1 MVILIKQKMKK
12 QLLKKSENG
21 LLIFK
26 YFIPE
31 LQLRGDKCKNVHSP
45 LYNDSNPSLS
55 IFRGEDGIW
64 CFKDFGDEEMKGDA
78 FYFASLMWDLDC
90 KEDFPKL
97 MEELSAIDFKEVSFD
112 HQSIQ
117 KNNTNRS
124 KKESTFQLIE
134 RENGRLYIRE
144 KKYLKQFGITEAIL
158 ADYNVKFI
166 DGYIVNY
173 LDGGSKQISRKNV
186 KERIMLA
193 YVFENFAKIYV
204 PFAEKKDK
212 FRYVGTKPDNYVFGN
227 HLIEETDKGVVFLA
241 AGEKDVMTIAGL
253 GYRAICVNSE
263 TSTLSKD
270 LLKEIYHSGL
280 KLLSL
285 YDFDKTG
292 RAATENLQQDYGIPP
307 LLIPTK
313 YQTEGKDISD
323 FVMAGMT
330 KEQFDKRVNLTLK
343 KIEQENSEVAE
354 DRDEEKSP
362 FFEDFVYDHLPV
374 FFKDCVFHFK
384 SEQEKSLILLSSLVM
399 AGGALSNVRVFYDSK
414 LIATN
419 LFLLVVAPA
428 ASGKGI
434 MNFARNLG
442 STIHKH
448 HLENN
453 KNKENEEQP
462 FRTHFIPANNS
473 SSSIISQLSNNDG
486 IGTIFDTEADTLG
499 MILGREWG
507 DFSDLLRKGY
517 SNELYDFQRKTNN
530 EYKQIEY
537 PQLTVILSGT
547 PGQVPLLLKD
557 VENGLFSRF
566 TFFNFSSTN
575 VWNDQLHVK
584 FSGVNIDEHFSE
596 LGLKLFQIWE
606 SLRESNGQIEVC
618 IADKYWEKY
627 IHPKFI
633 QKTDELITKH
643 GNGIKASLFRMGNMV
658 VKLISILTI
667 VRHWEQNKKF
677 EKQIHCIK
685 DDVIISILMA
695 EVLIFHTENIY
706 NYMGGIDAGK
716 HFSNEKQRMYYT
728 SLPVEFDRKK
738 ANAIG
743 KELSISVKTIDGW
756 LNRWVKID
764 YLNRSKHACYRKN

>member
-1 MVILIKQKMKK
+1 MKN

-55 IFRGEDGIW
+55 IFRGDDGIW

-97 MEELSAIDFKEVSFD
+97 MEELSEIDFKEVSFD

-134 RENGRLYIRE
+134 RENGRLYKHE
-144 KKYLKQFGITEAIL
+144 KEYLKQFGITEAIL

-173 LDGGSKQISRKNV
+173 LDGGSKQILRKNV

-204 PFAEKKDK
+204 PFEEKKDK
-212 FRYVGTKPDNYVFGN
+212 FRYVGTKPENYVFGE
-227 HLIEETDKGVVFLA
+227 HLFGETDKGVIFLA

-253 GYRAICVNSE
+253 GYRAICLNSE

-270 LLKEIYHSGL
+270 LQKEIYQSGL

-292 RAATENLQQDYGIPP
+292 RTATNKLQQDDGIPP
-307 LLIPTK
+307 LLIPKK
-313 YQTEGKDISD
+313 YRTEGKDISD
-323 FVMAGMT
+323 FVMAGMNAIR
-330 KEQFDKRVNLTLK
+330 FKRCVELTLR
-343 KIEQENSEVAE
+343 KIEQENSEVEEA
-354 DRDEEKSP
+354 RDEEKSP
-362 FFEDFVYDHLPV
+362 FFEDFVYEHLPV
-374 FFKDCVFHFK
+374 FFKDCVVHFK

-399 AGGALSNVRVFYDSK
+399 AGGALSNVRAFYGGEE
-414 LIATN
+414 IAPN
-419 LFLLVVAPA
+419 LYLLVVAPP
-428 ASGKGI
+428 ASGKG
-434 MNFARNLG
+434 MMKFSRNLVA
-442 STIHKH
+442 TIHKY
-448 HLENN
+448 HLDNN
-453 KNKENEEQP
+453 NDKENEGQP
-462 FRTHFIPANNS
+462 FRTHFIPANSS
-473 SSSIISQLSNNDG
+473 SSSIIAQLSNNDG

-507 DFSDLLRKGY
+507 NFSDLLRKGY
-517 SNELYDFQRKTNN
+517 SNEPYDFQRRANN
-530 EYKQIEY
+530 EFKQIEY
-537 PQLTVILSGT
+537 SQLSVILSGT

-566 TFFNFSSTN
+566 TFFNFPSN
-575 VWNDQLHVK
+575 NDWDDQLHVK
-584 FSGVNIDEHFSE
+584 FSGVNIGEHFSE
-596 LGLKLFQIWE
+596 LGLRLFRIWE
-606 SLRESNGQIEVC
+606 SLREFNGQIEVC
-618 IADKYWEKY
+618 IADKYWEEY
-627 IHPKFI
+627 IHPIFKN
-633 QKTDELITKH
+633 KTKELLARH
-643 GNGIKASLFRMGNMV
+643 GVDIKASAFRIGNMA

-667 VRHWEQNKKF
+667 IRYSEQNIKF
-677 EKQIHCIK
+677 EKQIHCIE

-706 NYMGGIDAGK
+706 NSMRGIGTGK

-743 KELSISVKTIDGW
+743 KELSISEKTIDGW
-756 LNRWVKID
+756 LNKWVKID